1 MSGSLFKI
9 IRSLKGNSG
18 HQDHYEHCQ
27 GVTRGY
33 NSHYNSHGSHLFSGT
48 AFKAVRDLSGKLF
61 QNKRLLLLAI
71 IAFLTISVIVLVVA
85 GWLLVMLVKMCGPLL
100 SDIEKNGLKGVIDAL
115 TKIVTGIW
123 QGSGK

>member
-1 MSGSLFKI
+1 M
-9 IRSLKGNSG
+9 
-18 HQDHYEHCQ
+18 
-27 GVTRGY
+27 
-33 NSHYNSHGSHLFSGT
+33 
-48 AFKAVRDLSGKLF
+48 RDLSGKLF

-85 GWLLVMLVKMCGPLL
+85 DWLLVMLIKMCGPLL